1 MKSQQIVVVLSDWI
15 CFQIRRQNL
24 KYICVCIKTSA
35 KVHVI
40 FIPLLCAFLKSLS
53 GNAKKEKK
61 RQGEFI
67 YEAPLNHNKKGFF
80 HKIH

>member
-1 MKSQQIVVVLSDWI
+1 MKSQQIVVLSDWI

-53 GNAKKEKK
+53 GNAKKEKT
-61 RQGEFI
+61 RRV
-67 YEAPLNHNKKGFF
+67 YL
-80 HKIH
+80 